1 MKTVRGLKRLLF
13 PLTVLLMLA
22 AFVSVAC
29 GEDATATPRPTNTPV
44 PVQPTDT
51 PVPDQPAD
59 TPVPTAAP
67 TEAPAMAG
75 PPQDERGG
83 VVPLMSF
90 GSPQTGI
97 AGFGGTLLTGAS
109 HEVPLTNSLLHLDP
123 ETPDPIDLSG
133 DLAREWSVS
142 DDGLVYTFKL
152 HEGIVSHEG
161 KPVGAEDVVL
171 SLIAMLEPE
180 KLPDEYADLRGMLDT
195 APAGPYGSLVRTFY
209 KEARVVDENTVDI
222 EAQFPS
228 PTLLRVMGD
237 NHIRI
242 MPFHLF
248 REGRIPEWSS
258 PDNII
263 GTGPFMLVEYEQ
275 DVKSVNERNPRY
287 FKEGKPYVDQLVHF
301 ILADASA
308 VIAAYKSEQ
317 VLLPD
322 TGINNLSFEDTAKLA
337 EEEPDK
343 LEMHVGGP
351 LYQLGLAMNADM
363 APGNIPEVRRAM
375 MLALHRQ
382 PLIETFGSINRI
394 GTPFPCDFAWS
405 YTCEEAAQIPGFRE
419 DPNNP
424 GQKHPDDIAEA
435 RRLSESAGWGEG
447 SEITLTCSIVI
458 EYCDLAVLVKEQLED
473 YLQWDV
479 TLNSMEFNAGT
490 DFIRTRQYQIAIE
503 ANSFSIPD
511 PAAIA
516 AAWDKDGSRGEE
528 ISGFYN
534 PDAQALW
541 DPIARA
547 DSPEE
552 IKALVAQAND
562 ILLADTAWPGIYYPM
577 RGWLV
582 NKRIMGFNTP
592 ANLYAHMKHEH
603 IWCPSCK

>member
-1 MKTVRGLKRLLF
+1 MNVMRGIRPF
-13 PLTVLLMLA
+13 LTILAALMLA
-22 AFVSVAC
+22 GLVAAAC
-29 GEDATATPRPTNTPV
+29 GEDATPTPAPTNTPV

-51 PVPDQPAD
+51 PVP
-59 TPVPTAAP
+59 TAVP
-67 TEAPAMAG
+67 TEAPAMPG
-75 PPQDERGG
+75 PPADERGG

-123 ETPDPIDLSG
+123 ETADPIDLSG
-133 DLAREWSVS
+133 DLAKEWSVS
-142 DDGLVYTFKL
+142 DDGLIYTFHL
-152 HEGIVSHEG
+152 HEGVVSHEN

-195 APAGPYGSLVRTFY
+195 APAGPYGSVVKTFY
-209 KEARVVDENTVDI
+209 KEARVVDENTVEI

-258 PDNII
+258 PENII
-263 GTGPFMLVEYEQ
+263 GTGPFKLVEYEQ
-275 DVKSVNERNPRY
+275 DIKSVDERNPLY

-301 ILADASA
+301 ILAEASA
-308 VIAAYKSEQ
+308 VIAAYKTEQ

-322 TGINNLSFEDTAKLA
+322 TGINNLSFEDTVKLA

-343 LEMHVGGP
+343 LELHIGGP
-351 LYQLGLAMNADM
+351 LYQLGLAMNVDM
-363 APGNIPEVRRAM
+363 EPGNIPEVRRAM

-382 PLIETFGSINRI
+382 PLIETFGSGNRI

-405 YTCEEAAQIPGFRE
+405 YTCEEAVQIPGFRE

-435 RRLSESAGWGEG
+435 RRLTESVGWGEG

-473 YLQWDV
+473 YLLWDV

-503 ANSFSIPD
+503 ANSFYLPD
-511 PAAIA
+511 PFSIA
-516 AAWDKDGSRGEE
+516 ASWNKDGSRGFE

-541 DPIARA
+541 DPLARA
-547 DSPEE
+547 GSLEE
-552 IKALVAQAND
+552 QKELVAQANE
-562 ILLADTAWPGIYYPM
+562 ILLNDTAWPMIYYPM

-592 ANLYAHMKHEH
+592 ANLYAHMKYEH